1 MAGYDPSAFRDVFE
15 SHFTYLAG
23 FRRNVHRYARA
34 AAMHDPITDRTWT
47 FGELGADVD
56 GLAASL
62 ADAGLQPDEVV
73 VYQLLNGPEF
83 AMLYLASHVCGAV
96 GAPINF
102 RLAPGETGYIIDDS
116 KPHVFVYDT
125 ALTEQT
131 HRALELAEHRPAL
144 LVAVGEGEPLPG
156 TVRFAELLS
165 GGTPPAVLRGAY
177 DETTRLYTSG

>member
-47 FGELGADVD
+47 FGQLGADVD

-96 GAPINF
+96 
-102 RLAPGETGYIIDDS
+102 
-116 KPHVFVYDT
+116 
-125 ALTEQT
+125 
-131 HRALELAEHRPAL
+131 
-144 LVAVGEGEPLPG
+144 
-156 TVRFAELLS
+156 
-165 GGTPPAVLRGAY
+165 
-177 DETTRLYTSG
+177 